1 MKQQAFDF
9 KHELGWDFEDILL
22 RNYLTHTK
30 QKLQP
35 YSKLKQ
41 FAKIQFLNDKKKIAQ
56 NTNLIQF
63 SKKFMVKR
71 YKMISTLNLKGKI
84 FNRKKY

>member
-30 QKLQP
+30 KNLQP

-41 FAKIQFLNDKKKIAQ
+41 FAKIQFLNDKKKDCPKH
-56 NTNLIQF
+56 QF
-63 SKKFMVKR
+63 DLVFQ
-71 YKMISTLNLKGKI
+71 KI
-84 FNRKKY
+84 YG